1 MLKNIVLAFIPVFVA
16 VDAIGVLP
24 LYMSITKN
32 FSQKQRGKV
41 LIQSLITAVS
51 VAIAFIFVGK
61 ALFNV
66 LGIKVGDFMI
76 AGGCILFCIAI
87 IDIVAPDKQRGI
99 APDSAGAVPLGTPL
113 IAGPGVLTTCLII
126 VDQYG
131 VAPTIISVLLN
142 VGIAGG
148 LFFFSGAVMKALGK
162 PGTAALSKIFA
173 LLLAAI
179 AVMMIRKGLMW
190 HF

>member
-1 MLKNIVLAFIPVFVA
+1 MLKNFVLAFIPVFVA

-32 FSQKQRGKV
+32 FSQKQRNKV
-41 LIQSLITAVS
+41 LLQSLITAAT

-99 APDSAGAVPLGTPL
+99 APESAGAVPLGTPL

-126 VDQYG
+126 LDQYG
-131 VAPTIISVLLN
+131 IAPTIVSVLLN
-142 VGIAGG
+142 VGIAGA
-148 LFFFSGAVMKALGK
+148 LFSFSGVVMKALGK
-162 PGTAALSKIFA
+162 PGTAALSKIMA

-179 AVMMIRKGLMW
+179 AVMMIRKGLMGK
-190 HF
+190 F